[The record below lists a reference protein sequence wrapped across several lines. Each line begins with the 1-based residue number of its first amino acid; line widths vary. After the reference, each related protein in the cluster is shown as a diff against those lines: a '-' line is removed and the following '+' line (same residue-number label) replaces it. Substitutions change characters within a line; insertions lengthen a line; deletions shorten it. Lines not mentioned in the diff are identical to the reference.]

1 MALKIVIV
9 GVGEVGYNL
18 SKYLAK
24 EDYAITVIDND
35 ESKCHKVKNAI
46 DAKVIHGNGASQRVL
61 QKIDMN
67 EIDYFL
73 ALTPLDEINLIASKA
88 AKILGAKK
96 VIARLR
102 NTEFNHK
109 EAVLGPKDFNIDYVT
124 YPEKAAQKEIEKLI
138 RRTSAVEV
146 IGFND
151 DNITLLGIKLE
162 VSSPLVGR
170 SVGNV
175 KLANPTIKH
184 QAAVIY
190 RDDASFVPHINT
202 VYKKNDVVYFVSKT
216 TDVDLI
222 QQLAGKPAFNVKN
235 IMIIGAGKI
244 GRLLSKSLQYDYN
257 LKIIEKSKEKAEK
270 YNPSLS
276 NSLMLVGNV
285 LDTDLLESENI
296 YDIDCFIAAT
306 EDEQT
311 NLMSSL
317 LAKDYG
323 VKQVIA
329 HISTTNYI
337 KPIRRMG
344 IDAIVSKNIS
354 AVNEVFKFIH
364 SDQQEIDISR
374 FEDIDMD
381 SIELDVLPGC
391 KYLRKKYSIK
401 DLPESICLGAIIRTE
416 NIIIPNDNT
425 LILENDK
432 LLIFLKPNYISKV
445 ENIFQ

>member
-9 GVGEVGYNL
+9 GAGEVGYNL

-35 ESKCHKVKNAI
+35 EDKCHKIKNAI
-46 DAKVIHGNGASQRVL
+46 DAKVIHGNGASQRIL
-61 QKIDMN
+61 QMIDMN

-73 ALTPLDEINLIASKA
+73 SLTPTDEINLIASKA

-96 VIARLR
+96 TIVRLR

-109 EAVLGPKDFNIDYVT
+109 EAVLSPEDFNVDYVT
-124 YPEKAAQKEIEKLI
+124 YPERAAQKEIEKLI

-146 IGFND
+146 ISFND
-151 DNITLLGIKLE
+151 DSITLLGIKLE

-170 SVGNV
+170 SVINV
-175 KLANPTIKH
+175 KLTNPTIMH
-184 QAAVIY
+184 QSAVIY
-190 RDDASFVPHINT
+190 REDDSFVPHKNT
-202 VYKKNDVVYFVSKT
+202 IYKKNDVVYFLSKT
-216 TDVDLI
+216 SDVDLI

-244 GRLLSKSLQYDYN
+244 GRLLAKSLQYDYN
-257 LKIIEKSKEKAEK
+257 LKIIEKSKSKADK
-270 YNPSLS
+270 YNPTLS
-276 NSLMLVGNV
+276 NTLMLIGNV

-323 VKQVIA
+323 VKQVIT

-364 SDQQEIDISR
+364 TDQQEIDISR
-374 FEDIDMD
+374 FEDIDID
-381 SIELDVLPGC
+381 SIELKVLSGC
-391 KYLRKKYSIK
+391 KYLRKKYTLK
-401 DLPESICLGAIIRTE
+401 NLPESICLGAIIR
-416 NIIIPNDNT
+416 NDIIIIPNDDS

-432 LLIFLKPNYISKV
+432 LLIFLKPEYISKV